1 MKNSDGREVES
12 VLLKAGFSDDQIKKA
27 FAAKYDSLVFAG
39 RPENAG
45 LEGYIYGETFYISPD
60 ETAEQVL
67 QRSIDHL
74 EKIVKKYNLEEKF
87 KARGLTLYQGITL
100 ASIIQRESIGCGSG
114 VETCEDQ
121 RKIASVFYNR
131 LKANMPLGSDV
142 TYQYIAD
149 KTGVERSPN
158 LKSPYNTRIQKGL
171 TPGPIAS
178 PSLSALNA
186 AADPINSDYLYF
198 LSGDDDI
205 TYLRKPTKSTSL
217 MSRLTV
223 KRSVRFLDKNTFYKI
238 Y

>member
-1 MKNSDGREVES
+1 M
-12 VLLKAGFSDDQIKKA
+12 
-27 FAAKYDSLVFAG
+27 
-39 RPENAG
+39 
-45 LEGYIYGETFYISPD
+45 
-60 ETAEQVL
+60 
-67 QRSIDHL
+67 

-205 TYLRKPTKSTSL
+205 TYFAKTNEEHEAN
-217 MSRLTV
+217 V
-223 KRSVRFLDKNTFYKI
+223 KAHCQKKCQIS
-238 Y
+238 

>member
-1 MKNSDGREVES
+1 M
-12 VLLKAGFSDDQIKKA
+12 
-27 FAAKYDSLVFAG
+27 
-39 RPENAG
+39 
-45 LEGYIYGETFYISPD
+45 
-60 ETAEQVL
+60 
-67 QRSIDHL
+67 QRSINHL
-74 EKIVKKYNLEEKF
+74 EKIVKKYNLEGKF

-205 TYLRKPTKSTSL
+205 TYFAKTNEEHESN
-217 MSRLTV
+217 V
-223 KRSVRFLDKNTFYKI
+223 KAHCQKKCQIS
-238 Y
+238 